1 TGYNSSNAA
10 IANAQVGIVVQN
22 GAAVTATPSPRATP
36 SPLPTT
42 APTSPPTSSIAPTP
56 SPAPTRTTSPRP
68 TATGSPTP
76 TPAAGSFPISDS
88 AAAAM
93 VVLNPSFEPRPDNYP
108 ANETVPTAAQLSQ
121 VGTLSFL
128 DSHGNGLLAKA
139 TGNYTGTTD
148 EILQW
153 AANKWGFD

>member
-1 TGYNSSNAA
+1 
-10 IANAQVGIVVQN
+10 
-22 GAAVTATPSPRATP
+22 
-36 SPLPTT
+36 
-42 APTSPPTSSIAPTP
+42 
-56 SPAPTRTTSPRP
+56 
-68 TATGSPTP
+68 
-76 TPAAGSFPISDS
+76 
-88 AAAAM
+88 M

-153 AANKWGFD
+153 AANKWGFDPDITRANAVTETHWHQYDIGDIGNGVSLGILQVKSADFTGTCSPVSLNGVTPPS